1 MLAPDEKGEA
11 NDSSVGSMMEFE
23 IEGFERV
30 GGASADKDGN
40 VDLLAGEL
48 LSEDALGVFSSQS
61 EKVHISPLIE
71 SLS

>member
-1 MLAPDEKGEA
+1 
-11 NDSSVGSMMEFE
+11 MMEFE

-40 VDLLAGEL
+40 VYLLAGEL
-48 LSEDALGVFSSQS
+48 LSEDELGVFSSQF
-61 EKVHISPLIE
+61 EKVHISPSIE